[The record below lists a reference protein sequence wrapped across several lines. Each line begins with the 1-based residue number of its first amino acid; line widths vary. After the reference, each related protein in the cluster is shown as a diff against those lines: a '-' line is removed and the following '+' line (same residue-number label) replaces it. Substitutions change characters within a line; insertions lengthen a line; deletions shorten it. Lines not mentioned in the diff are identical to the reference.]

1 MVSKKYL
8 IIILS
13 LFLFPVLVFSQA
25 QDYLFVSGAFDG
37 TVYTID
43 SIEQRV
49 IAVNEVPLRSTGT
62 YEIRLYKQ
70 NKVIDSN
77 FFEISEPGWVGFI
90 DENGYHGET
99 TQKKTVFT
107 VAVPLTAS
115 LDVAQGKL
123 QLLKSG
129 QVLVEKKLSELP
141 VVILA
146 SQDNQLQTLER
157 FNTGSSYLFHLYYDN
172 GQLAADRDVQFKYD
186 VIPETF
192 VPETVNTQFPY
203 KGEIINLNDRVAGTF
218 VFDPRRGD
226 PKFLKGKI
234 SIKAPYTPDGEKAV
248 FYNNQGDALLTI
260 FVSES
265 SFCNDDG
272 VCNTDNGE
280 DENTCPADC
289 KGVTPLPPITDDTG
303 SGQGGVP
310 MAFIYALIIAGSV
323 LGGWFG
329 WRRDK
334 SRQEPP
340 MPQYPPANL
349 PPQQPVNPQ

>member
-172 GQLAADRDVQFKYD
+172 GQLAADRDVQF
-186 VIPETF
+186 
-192 VPETVNTQFPY
+192 
-203 KGEIINLNDRVAGTF
+203 
-218 VFDPRRGD
+218 
-226 PKFLKGKI
+226 
-234 SIKAPYTPDGEKAV
+234 
-248 FYNNQGDALLTI
+248 
-260 FVSES
+260 
-265 SFCNDDG
+265 
-272 VCNTDNGE
+272 
-280 DENTCPADC
+280 
-289 KGVTPLPPITDDTG
+289 
-303 SGQGGVP
+303 
-310 MAFIYALIIAGSV
+310 
-323 LGGWFG
+323 
-329 WRRDK
+329 
-334 SRQEPP
+334 
-340 MPQYPPANL
+340 
-349 PPQQPVNPQ
+349 